1 MTMITS
7 EEVIEFTGIKPQTFR
22 FEKNDYKALKNL
34 IHKWILQSESLIV
47 SYTNNRFRDSV
58 PPAVSNVCLRLTA
71 NMITLAQAHKDTS
84 VINSKDW
91 NVNSVDS
98 NIFSE
103 DLKNDLLPFMIERKS
118 YKSDKIDFFV
128 VSGED

>member
-1 MTMITS
+1 MTMITA

-34 IHKWILQSESLIV
+34 IDKWILQSESLIV
-47 SYTNNRFRDSV
+47 SYTNNPFKDSV

-128 VSGED
+128 VSRED

>member
-1 MTMITS
+1 MTMITA

-34 IHKWILQSESLIV
+34 IDKWILQSEGLIV
-47 SYTNNRFRDSV
+47 SYTNNRFKDSV

-128 VSGED
+128 VSGDE